1 MQTIDERLRELT
13 RGLLRLTRGYRAAAD
28 RVAAQFGLSH
38 ATAWA
43 VVVIH
48 RAPEG
53 ARPGAVAEA
62 LEIEPSSL
70 VRLIDQLIAAGLV
83 LREDDPA
90 DRRAKRLRLTPAG
103 QDIAQAL
110 EDALVLLRRRLLGEV
125 AEADLL
131 ATLRVLDTLEA
142 GLAREA
148 ADPPALPA
156 GTPR

>member
-1 MQTIDERLRELT
+1 MQTIDDPLRQLT
-13 RGLLRLTRGYRAAAD
+13 RGLLRLSRGYRAAAD

-70 VRLIDQLIAAGLV
+70 VRLMDQLVAAGLV
-83 LREDDPA
+83 QREDDPA
-90 DRRAKRLRLTPAG
+90 DRRAKRLRLTSAG
-103 QDIAQAL
+103 LDIAQQL
-110 EDALVLLRRRLLGEV
+110 EDALVLLRRRLLGDV
-125 AEADLL
+125 DPADLH
-131 ATLRVLDTLEA
+131 ATLRVLAALDTALAHEA
-142 GLAREA
+142 GQTTPADA
-148 ADPPALPA
+148 A
-156 GTPR
+156 TP

>member
-1 MQTIDERLRELT
+1 
-13 RGLLRLTRGYRAAAD
+13 
-28 RVAAQFGLSH
+28 
-38 ATAWA
+38 

-110 EDALVLLRRRLLGEV
+110 EEALALLRRRLLGEV

-131 ATLRVLDTLEA
+131 ATLRVLHALED

-148 ADPPALPA
+148 ADPPAPPA
-156 GTPR
+156 GTP

>member
-1 MQTIDERLRELT
+1 MQTIDDPLRQLT
-13 RGLLRLTRGYRAAAD
+13 RGLLRLSRGYRAAAD

-70 VRLIDQLIAAGLV
+70 VRLMDQLVAAGLV
-83 LREDDPA
+83 QREDDPA
-90 DRRAKRLRLTPAG
+90 DRRAKRLRLTAAG
-103 QDIAQAL
+103 LDIAQQL
-110 EDALVLLRRRLLGEV
+110 EDALVLLRRRLLGDVEP
-125 AEADLL
+125 ADLH
-131 ATLRVLDTLEA
+131 ATLRVLAALDTALAHEA
-142 GLAREA
+142 GQTTP
-148 ADPPALPA
+148 ADTA
-156 GTPR
+156 TP

>member
-1 MQTIDERLRELT
+1 MQTIDDSLRQLT
-13 RGLLRLTRGYRAAAD
+13 RGLLRLSRGYRAAAD

-70 VRLIDQLIAAGLV
+70 VRLMDQLVAAGLV

-90 DRRAKRLRLTPAG
+90 DRRAKRLRLTAAG
-103 QDIAQAL
+103 LDIAQQL
-110 EDALVLLRRRLLGEV
+110 EDALVLLRRRLLGDVEP
-125 AEADLL
+125 ADLH
-131 ATLRVLDTLEA
+131 ATLRVLAALDTALAHEA
-142 GLAREA
+142 GQTTP
-148 ADPPALPA
+148 ADTA
-156 GTPR
+156 TP

>member
-1 MQTIDERLRELT
+1 MQTIDDPLRQLT
-13 RGLLRLTRGYRAAAD
+13 RGLLRLSRGYRAAAD

-70 VRLIDQLIAAGLV
+70 VRLMDQLVAAGLV
-83 LREDDPA
+83 QREDDPA
-90 DRRAKRLRLTPAG
+90 DRRAKRLRLTAAG
-103 QDIAQAL
+103 LDIAQQL
-110 EDALVLLRRRLLGEV
+110 EDALVLLRRRLLGDVEP
-125 AEADLL
+125 ADLH
-131 ATLRVLDTLEA
+131 ATLRVLAALDTALAHEA
-142 GLAREA
+142 GQATP
-148 ADPPALPA
+148 ADTA
-156 GTPR
+156 TP